1 MTQLKE
7 FIEAYSDLLK
17 SDNEIVHCDN
27 DGNIYTTVEEAYA
40 AKKSGK
46 EIELINRKEKA
57 IEELKDIGI
66 TKIEASQMVQILD
79 FLYKSKRGRKPKS

>member
-40 AKKSGK
+40 AKKAGK
-46 EIELINRKEKA
+46 EIELINLKETA

-66 TKIEASQMVQILD
+66 NKNEASQMVQILN
-79 FLYKSKRGRKPKS
+79 FLYKGKRGRKPKK

>member
-27 DGNIYTTVEEAYA
+27 DGNIYTTVEAAYA

-46 EIELINRKEKA
+46 EIELINLKETA
-57 IEELKDIGI
+57 IEEIKDIGI
-66 TKIEASQMVQILD
+66 TKNEASQMV
-79 FLYKSKRGRKPKS
+79 